1 METVIES
8 VRNFVEAHG
17 PAGLKAL
24 VILVVGWLVA
34 KFLKGLVR
42 RLMVRSGVDPTLIG
56 FCASITYMVLMVLV
70 VVSALGKL
78 GVQTTSFIAVIAAAG
93 LAVGFALQGS
103 LGNFAAGVLLI
114 AFRPF
119 KVGDFI
125 EAGGTSGAVEEIQVF
140 ATTLKTPDNK
150 AITVPNAAITGGN
163 IINYSAKPV
172 RRVDMVFGI
181 GYGDD
186 IKRAKEVIQGI
197 LTKDSRILKEPEPT
211 IAVSELADS
220 SVNIAVRPWVK
231 TADYWGVFFDT
242 TEAVKLEFD
251 AQGITIPYPQQDVHM
266 HQAA

>member
-8 VRNFVEAHG
+8 IRNFVVAHG
-17 PAGLKAL
+17 PAVLKA
-24 VILVVGWLVA
+24 VVVLVVGWLVA
-34 KFLKGLVR
+34 RFLRGLVR
-42 RLMVRSGVDPTLIG
+42 RLMVRGGVDPTLIG
-56 FCASITYMVLMVLV
+56 FCASITYIGLMVLV

-78 GVQTTSFIAVIAAAG
+78 GVQTTSFVAVIAAAG

-114 AFRPF
+114 TFRPF

-125 EAGGTSGAVEEIQVF
+125 EAGGISGAVEEIQVF

-150 AITVPNAAITGGN
+150 AITVPNGAITGGN

-186 IKRAKEVIQGI
+186 IKRAKEVIQGV
-197 LTKDSRILKEPEPT
+197 LTGDSRILKEPEPT

-220 SVNIAVRPWVK
+220 SVNIVVRPWVK
-231 TADYWGVFFDT
+231 TADYWGVFFDI